1 MCIIE
6 RVLISRENIMSSL
19 IFTTVVFAL
28 ISIFLPG
35 FTVSGSKLNLVW
47 LALGYLILLSLSNSI
62 LAPFTIALGF
72 LLSIISIIPII
83 GPIIAGAGELFAAF
97 VLTFGL
103 TLILL
108 IILDAAMDS
117 FKMRSK
123 WAALLA
129 SLILSVVRVLFL
141 I

>member
-1 MCIIE
+1 
-6 RVLISRENIMSSL
+6 
-19 IFTTVVFAL
+19 
-28 ISIFLPG
+28 
-35 FTVSGSKLNLVW
+35 
-47 LALGYLILLSLSNSI
+47 
-62 LAPFTIALGF
+62 
-72 LLSIISIIPII
+72 
-83 GPIIAGAGELFAAF
+83 

>member
-1 MCIIE
+1 
-6 RVLISRENIMSSL
+6 MSSL

-62 LAPFTIALGF
+62 LAPFTMALGF
-72 LLSIISIIPII
+72 LLNIISIIPII

-108 IILDAAMDS
+108 IILDAADR
-117 FKMRSK
+117 K
-123 WAALLA
+123 
-129 SLILSVVRVLFL
+129 SVM
-141 I
+141 

>member
-1 MCIIE
+1 M
-6 RVLISRENIMSSL
+6 LSL

-47 LALGYLILLSLSNSI
+47 LALGYLILLSLSNFI
-62 LAPFTIALGF
+62 LTPFTMALGF

>member
-72 LLSIISIIPII
+72 LLNIISIIPII
-83 GPIIAGAGELFAAF
+83 GPIIAGAGELFAVF

>member
-6 RVLISRENIMSSL
+6 RVLISRENIMLSL

-47 LALGYLILLSLSNSI
+47 LALGYLILLSLSNFI

>member
-1 MCIIE
+1 
-6 RVLISRENIMSSL
+6 MSSL

-62 LAPFTIALGF
+62 LAPFTMALGF

-83 GPIIAGAGELFAAF
+83 GPIIAGDGELFAVF

>member
-1 MCIIE
+1 M
-6 RVLISRENIMSSL
+6 LSL

-62 LAPFTIALGF
+62 LAPFTMVLGF

-83 GPIIAGAGELFAAF
+83 GPIIAEPANYCRVCAHLRF
-97 VLTFGL
+97 
-103 TLILL
+103 
-108 IILDAAMDS
+108 DADS
-117 FKMRSK
+117 VDYSRCSHGQ
-123 WAALLA
+123 LQNE
-129 SLILSVVRVLFL
+129 I
-141 I
+141 

>member
-6 RVLISRENIMSSL
+6 RVLISRENIMLSL

>member
-1 MCIIE
+1 M
-6 RVLISRENIMSSL
+6 LSL
-19 IFTTVVFAL
+19 IFTTIVFAL

-35 FTVSGSKLNLVW
+35 FQVSGSKLNLVW
-47 LALGYLILLSLSNSI
+47 LALGYLVLLYLSNLII
-62 LAPFTIALGF
+62 LPFTAILGF

-83 GPIIAGAGELFAAF
+83 GPAIAGAGQLVSAF

-117 FKMRSK
+117 FKLRSK
-123 WAALLA
+123 WAALFA
-129 SLILSVVRVLFL
+129 SLILSVVRVIFL